1 MEGEPVKAVWIDKL
15 NLYYGKN
22 HVLKDVSVSV
32 AHGEFVVIIGP
43 NGTGKT
49 SLVKSLAGLLPATG
63 QIEILGKP
71 LAEYS
76 RRKLAA
82 SVAVV
87 PQQVPVEFPFT
98 VSETVLMGRS
108 PHLGL
113 LEIEGDEDHR
123 IARQAMEFTEINH
136 LGDRRLDE
144 LSGGERQRVIIARA
158 ICQQPKLILLDEPT
172 ASLDPAHQLRI
183 MALME
188 KLRLEEDIT
197 VVMVSHDLNL
207 AAMYGSRIFLLQD
220 GWGVLTGSPQEIMT
234 PGNLQQA
241 YGCAMHVDTHP
252 ATGTPR
258 VSLVPDRPDAAL
270 S

>member
-1 MEGEPVKAVWIDKL
+1 VEGEPVTAVRVHNL
-15 NLYYGKN
+15 NLYYGKH
-22 HVLKDVSVSV
+22 HVLRDVSVSV

-49 SLVKSLAGLLPATG
+49 SLIKSLAGLLRATG

-71 LAEYS
+71 LSDYT
-76 RRKLAA
+76 RRQLAK

-87 PQQVPVEFPFT
+87 PQQAPADFPFT
-98 VSETVLMGRS
+98 VAETVLMGRS

-113 LEIEGDEDHR
+113 LDAESDEDRR
-123 IARQAMEFTEINH
+123 IALQAMKFTEVSH
-136 LGDRRLDE
+136 VGDRRLDE

-188 KLRLEEDIT
+188 KLRREEDIT
-197 VVMVSHDLNL
+197 VVMASHDLNL
-207 AAMYGSRIFLLQD
+207 AAMYGSRIFLLRD
-220 GWGVLTGSPQEIMT
+220 GRGLLSGSPREIMT
-234 PGNLQQA
+234 PENLQQA
-241 YGCAMHVDTHP
+241 YGCSMHVDTHP
-252 ATGTPR
+252 FTGKPR
-258 VSLVPDRPDAAL
+258 ISLVP
-270 S
+270 